1 MIRPAIRSAIA
12 IAIGTCAVTA
22 SSRAA
27 EWSGTT
33 SLSETFEA
41 NNNFFLTTAPKGIL
55 YGSTSAL
62 FVDLSARTPTSR
74 YGLNGD
80 FAYINYLGPGAA
92 DASLTSF
99 TQNGVSLTAEYS
111 GHQPADKLTFVT
123 TWRRQN
129 IATAQIN
136 DIGIATAQG
145 EINSISA
152 GSNFVKQL
160 SAADT
165 LSFAATES
173 MVEPTGSNASPYHN
187 LTVGPTWRREL
198 NSITDWVS
206 LTDLSWTVQDGSSKS
221 DTKFTRALTGF
232 NLRPTPRL
240 KLSASVGFGV
250 VSSSGAGTIAG
261 IFGQP
266 IAGFGTF
273 QSGQGSVV
281 VGYLADGQ
289 ATYQLSNTT
298 DLTATAS
305 RAISPGVLG
314 ELSLRT
320 TYGLGMSEKVNSS
333 SSIFINGALS
343 KVSTSGSNFDFWTAS
358 IAYEKRLSREW
369 RTNVSYNYR
378 QRISSS
384 QSISSNAFTFVLAR
398 DVTLL
403 P

>member
-1 MIRPAIRSAIA
+1 MLRPAIRSAIA
-12 IAIGTCAVTA
+12 IAIGICAVTP
-22 SSRAA
+22 SRAA
-27 EWSGTT
+27 DWSGTT

-80 FAYINYLGPGAA
+80 FAYINYMGPGAA
-92 DASLTSF
+92 DASLTTL
-99 TQNGVSLTAEYS
+99 TQNGVSLTAEYA

-123 TWRRQN
+123 SWRRQN

-145 EINSISA
+145 EISTISA
-152 GSNFVKQL
+152 GSYFIKQL
-160 SAADT
+160 SAVDT
-165 LSFAATES
+165 LNFAATES
-173 MVEPTGSNASPYHN
+173 MVEPTGSNATPYHN
-187 LTVGPTWRREL
+187 LTVGPTWTHAL

-206 LTDLSWTVQDGSSKS
+206 LVDLSWTVQDGSSKS
-221 DTKFTRALTGF
+221 DTKLTRALTGF
-232 NLRPTPRL
+232 HLRPISRL
-240 KLSASVGFGV
+240 KVTASVGFGV
-250 VSSSGAGTIAG
+250 VSSTGAGTTAS

-273 QSGQGSVV
+273 QPGQGGVV

-314 ELSLRT
+314 DLSLRT
-320 TYGLGMSEKVNSS
+320 FYGLGISEKVNSS
-333 SSIFINGALS
+333 SSISMNGALS
-343 KVSTSGSNFDFWTAS
+343 KVSASGGSFDFWTAS
-358 IAYEKRLSREW
+358 AAYEKRLSREW
-369 RTNVSYNYR
+369 RTNLSYTYR

-384 QSISSNAFTFVLAR
+384 QSVTSNSFIFVIAR